1 MSVFYDFVN
10 CLLEKTFKAVVL
22 LNCIEALIYPLILNI
37 INMKTFDIVT
47 LTVNPS
53 VDKSTHFSGLVAEQK
68 IRCKDPQFDAGGGGI
83 NVSKAISRLRGSSL
97 AVFTSGGPVG
107 AMLKDL
113 VAKEKVDFETI
124 KTETATR
131 ENFIAVDDNTNSQ
144 YRFGFTGDVLS
155 DSEVEKLLE
164 TISKMKPK
172 YLVASGSLNEGL
184 SSDFYQKVAKIA
196 KESNSKLIVDTSGEA
211 LEKVLETGVYL
222 IKPNVGELAKLVGVE
237 RLETEQVDEA
247 AKEIIAKGGAEI
259 VVVSLG
265 PQGAILVTKD
275 QCEFVPAPNVAKKST
290 VGAGDS
296 MVGGIVW
303 ALSQNKPLKEVIRWG
318 VACGSAATMNEG
330 TQLFKFEDA
339 NRLFEWLKNK

>member
-1 MSVFYDFVN
+1 
-10 CLLEKTFKAVVL
+10 
-22 LNCIEALIYPLILNI
+22 
-37 INMKTFDIVT
+37 MKSFDIVT

-68 IRCKDPQFDAGGGGI
+68 IRCKEPQFDAGGGGI

-107 AMLKDL
+107 EMLKDL

-124 KTETATR
+124 ETETATR

-155 DSEVEKLLE
+155 DSEVEKLLG

-172 YLVASGSLNEGL
+172 YLVVSGSLNEGL
-184 SSDFYQKVAKIA
+184 SSDFYQKVAEIA
-196 KESNSKLIVDTSGEA
+196 KETNSKLIVDTSGEA
-211 LEKVLETGVYL
+211 LKKVLETGVYL

-259 VVVSLG
+259 IVVSLG

-303 ALSQNKPLKEVIRWG
+303 ALSLNKSLKEVIRWG

>member
-1 MSVFYDFVN
+1 
-10 CLLEKTFKAVVL
+10 
-22 LNCIEALIYPLILNI
+22 
-37 INMKTFDIVT
+37 MKSFDIVT

-53 VDKSTHFSGLVAEQK
+53 VDKSTHFSGLIAEQK
-68 IRCKDPQFDAGGGGI
+68 IRCAAPQFDAGGGGI

-107 AMLKDL
+107 EMLKDL
-113 VAKEKVDFETI
+113 VKKESVDFEAI
-124 KTETATR
+124 ETETATR

-144 YRFGFTGDVLS
+144 YRFGFSGDVLS
-155 DSEVEKLLE
+155 DLEIEKLLE
-164 TISKMKPK
+164 TISNLKPK

-184 SSDFYQKVAKIA
+184 ASDFYQKIA
-196 KESNSKLIVDTSGEA
+196 VITKASNSKLIVDTSGEA
-211 LEKVLETGVYL
+211 LKKVLETGVYL
-222 IKPNVGELAKLVGVE
+222 IKPNVGELAKLIGVE
-237 RLETEQVDEA
+237 RLEMEEVNEA
-247 AKEIIAKGGAEI
+247 AKKIISNGGAEI

-265 PQGAILVTKD
+265 PQGAVLVTKD
-275 QCEFVPAPNVAKKST
+275 AYEYVPAPNVAKKST

-296 MVGGIVW
+296 MVGGMVW
-303 ALSQNKPLKEVIRWG
+303 ALSQNKSLKEVIRWG